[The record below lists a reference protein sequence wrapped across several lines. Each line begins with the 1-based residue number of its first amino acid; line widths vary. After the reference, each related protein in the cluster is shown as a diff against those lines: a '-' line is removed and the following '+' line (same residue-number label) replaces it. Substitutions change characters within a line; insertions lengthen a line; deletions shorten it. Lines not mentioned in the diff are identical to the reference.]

1 MKILTRLEILPI
13 ILLGVIILNSCE
25 KEKKSGLPTDGDG
38 NEYDTVAIGSQVWL
52 KENLKT
58 TKYRNGDP
66 IYLVTDNTKWIS
78 WPTGAYCWYD
88 NKPEYKDTYGAL
100 YNYKA
105 ASTNSL
111 CPEGWHV
118 PSEIDW
124 SQLVTHLESPEGQHN
139 GGGKLKETGT
149 LHWMQQSQYTTN
161 ETGFTA
167 LPSGRRILDGTF
179 SDIKQHAFWWTTSF
193 NTYVTVHYS
202 TEYMEFGGY
211 YDGKPGFSVRCLK
224 DK

>member
-1 MKILTRLEILPI
+1 MNILTRLEILTVLI
-13 ILLGVIILNSCE
+13 IGMLFFNSCE

-66 IYLVTDNTKWIS
+66 IYLVTDNTKWIT

-88 NKPEYKDTYGAL
+88 NKPENKDVYGAL
-100 YNYKA
+100 YNWKA

-111 CPEGWHV
+111 CPDGWHV
-118 PSEIDW
+118 PTANEW
-124 SQLVTHLESPEGQHN
+124 RQLITYLGVNHD

-149 LHWMQQSQYTTN
+149 LHWKIQSQSTTN

-167 LPSGRRILDGTF
+167 LPGGCRYLDGTLKEIKKF
-179 SDIKQHAFWWTTSF
+179 SNWWMSDYDNF
-193 NTYVTVHYS
+193 VYISYS
-202 TEYMEFGGY
+202 SEYISEGSWNGN
-211 YDGKPGFSVRCLK
+211 PGFSVRCIK